1 MCNIPVSPQESI
13 NAPVDELVLT
23 KSCLTFDL
31 QGQTLAAKE
40 RLPSVA
46 TAWLDVNLWE
56 FRHWSVGCSGVRH
69 STQRFADSLISTQLQ
84 QIIIRSAFPVYEWPM
99 RLCEYAKTKTSM
111 VGQHAAF
118 HQNPPQHKLQW
129 LLPSQCM
136 DSRSIHDRTGKEI
149 SLGHIV
155 ATLANPLLNTLL
167 ILHTL
172 ATFIKKR
179 KLTQIKDPHFL
190 DLQMCFLFEKYCNH
204 K

>member
-69 STQRFADSLISTQLQ
+69 STPRFADSLIRTQLQ

-99 RLCEYAKTKTSM
+99 RLREYAKTKTSM

-118 HQNPPQHKLQW
+118 HQNSPPNTNCNGSCHLSAWTQDQYMIEQEKRSHW
-129 LLPSQCM
+129 VTLLP
-136 DSRSIHDRTGKEI
+136 HW
-149 SLGHIV
+149 
-155 ATLANPLLNTLL
+155 L
-167 ILHTL
+167 IP
-172 ATFIKKR
+172 F
-179 KLTQIKDPHFL
+179 
-190 DLQMCFLFEKYCNH
+190 
-204 K
+204 